1 MKFPRMD
8 MPVSGE
14 HIGAPVVRVDAR
26 KKVTGQADYAAERH
40 IPDLA
45 YGVVL
50 GATIG
55 AGRITRIDSKPALAL
70 PGVLDVITHENRGTV
85 HRAKGSMLMGMV
97 DDSRGVLAGERVTY
111 CGQPIAFVV
120 AETFEQAMHAAT
132 EVYVEYE
139 EEPAV
144 LTAETATQ
152 QIEPKRFLGEK
163 LQYERGK
170 VDAAMATAAVTI
182 DETYETPS
190 EHPSPMEPHGVIA
203 MWTKDEL
210 HVRNATQWVMG
221 DRGVL
226 ARVFR
231 MWPGKVHIHAPYLG
245 GMFGSKATTGGHV
258 ILAALAAK
266 RLARPVKCVLSR
278 QALLQTVGH
287 RPRTV
292 QRFAIGAAAD
302 GTLVA
307 MRHTTTSHTSQQ
319 DDYVEPTNL
328 TSRHLYPVPNY
339 ASSIAVKRLNVVMP
353 GWMRAPGEA
362 PCQYA
367 HECAIDEVAVA
378 LGMDPIELRRQNDGD
393 RDPARDLPY
402 SSKHLMQCFERGAQ
416 RFGWERR
423 SSKPGTR
430 RDGHVLVGYGVAT
443 ATYPGN
449 SFGAK
454 VRARLERAGG
464 RTRAVLDCM
473 SSDVGT
479 GLYTV
484 ITAIAA
490 ETLKLPLAD
499 IEVKLGSTDHSY
511 GPVAGGSGLTAAIG
525 PAVYSACTKLAAR
538 RAKQELRDGDVIKAS
553 AFTAPVMG
561 ADRHH
566 AFQSFGAVFAEVTV
580 DPDLGMV
587 RVRRLTGVYDAGRIM
602 NPRTARSQLLGGLTF
617 GIGMALL
624 EELVPDPAHGR
635 FINTDLAEYK
645 VPVHADMPELD
656 VSFVEEPDLAF
667 NSLGC
672 RGVGEIGN
680 TGTSAAIA
688 NAVYN
693 ATGKRIRD
701 LPITVAKVLAR

>member
-1 MKFPRMD
+1 MD
-8 MPVSGE
+8 MPVTGE
-14 HIGAPVVRVDAR
+14 HIGAPVIRVDAR
-26 KKVTGQADYAAERH
+26 LKVTGQADYAAERA

-45 YGVVL
+45 HGVVV
-50 GATIG
+50 GAAIG
-55 AGRITRIDSKPALAL
+55 AGKITRIDIKPALAL
-70 PGVLDVITHENRGTV
+70 PGVLDVITHENRGTL
-85 HRAKGSMLMGMV
+85 HRAKGSMLLGQV
-97 DDSRGVLAGERVTY
+97 DDSRGALAGERVTF
-111 CGQPIAFVV
+111 CGQPVAFVV
-120 AETFEQAMHAAT
+120 AETFEEAMHAAT
-132 EVYVEYE
+132 QVVVEYE
-139 EEPAV
+139 EAPPV
-144 LTAETATQ
+144 LTAETATSKY
-152 QIEPKRFLGEK
+152 EPGRYLGEK
-163 LQYERGK
+163 MQYERGK
-170 VDAAMATAAVTI
+170 VDAAMATAAVKI
-182 DETYETPS
+182 DATYETPS
-190 EHPSPMEPHGVIA
+190 EHPTPMELHGTIA
-203 MWTKDEL
+203 MWQNGEL

-266 RLARPVKCVLSR
+266 RLDRPVKCVLSR
-278 QALLQTVGH
+278 PAVLQTVGH

-292 QRFAIGAAAD
+292 QRFEVGAAAD

-307 MRHTTTSHTSQQ
+307 MRHTTTTHTSQQ
-319 DDYVEPTNL
+319 DNYVEPTNL
-328 TSRHLYPVPNY
+328 TSRHLYTVPAY
-339 ASSIAVKRLNVVMP
+339 ASSLEVKRLNVVMP

-362 PCQYA
+362 PCQFA
-367 HECAIDEVAVA
+367 HECAIDELAVA
-378 LGMDPIELRRQNDGD
+378 LAMDPIELRRKNDAE
-393 RDPARDLPY
+393 RDLGRDLPY
-402 SSKHLMQCFERGAQ
+402 SSKHLMACFERGAA
-416 RFGWERR
+416 RFGWDRR
-423 SSKPGTR
+423 SAKPGTR
-430 RDGHVLVGYGVAT
+430 RDGRVLVGYGTAT

-454 VRARLERAGG
+454 VRARLERTDG
-464 RTRAVLDCM
+464 RVRAVLDCM

-484 ITAIAA
+484 VAAIAA
-490 ETLKLPLAD
+490 ETLKLPFAD

-525 PAVYSACTKLAAR
+525 PAVYSACTKLASK
-538 RAKQELRDGDVIKAS
+538 RAKDELRDGDVVKAS

-566 AFQSFGAVFAEVTV
+566 TFQSFGAVFAEVTV
-580 DPDLGMV
+580 DPELGMV
-587 RVRRLTGVYDAGRIM
+587 RVRRMTGVYDAGRIM

-624 EELVPDPAHGR
+624 EELIPDPAHGR
-635 FINTDLAEYK
+635 FINADLAEYK
-645 VPVHADMPELD
+645 VPVHADMPDLD

-672 RGVGEIGN
+672 RGVGEIGI
-680 TGTSAAIA
+680 TGAPAAIA

-701 LPITVAKVLAR
+701 LPVTVAKILDRRADPA